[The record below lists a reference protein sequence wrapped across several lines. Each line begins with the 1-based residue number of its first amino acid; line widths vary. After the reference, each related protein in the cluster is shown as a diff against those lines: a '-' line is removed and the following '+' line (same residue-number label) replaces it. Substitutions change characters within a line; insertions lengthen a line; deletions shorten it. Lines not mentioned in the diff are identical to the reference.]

1 VIDFA
6 FLVDTMAQLLAA
18 LPTTI
23 ALMVSSVALGGVLA
37 AGLAA
42 MRLSGHPAAVAL
54 ARAYVFVFRGSPLL
68 IQLFLIYYGL
78 AQFDAV
84 RASPLWLLMR
94 HPFGCATLAL
104 ALCTAAYTSEI
115 FRGGVQAVPRRE
127 IEAARACGMSG
138 WLLLRRI
145 VAPLALRQ
153 ALPAYSNELILM
165 VKSTTLAGLVTVWEV
180 TGVAQR
186 IIAST
191 YRTGE
196 VFLCA
201 ATIYLVLNFLIA
213 RGAAGLEYRL
223 SAHRRPMLS
232 NLHPNPSP
240 RHAE

>member
-1 VIDFA
+1 
-6 FLVDTMAQLLAA
+6 
-18 LPTTI
+18 
-23 ALMVSSVALGGVLA
+23 
-37 AGLAA
+37 
-42 MRLSGHPAAVAL
+42 
-54 ARAYVFVFRGSPLL
+54 
-68 IQLFLIYYGL
+68 
-78 AQFDAV
+78 
-84 RASPLWLLMR
+84 
-94 HPFGCATLAL
+94 
-104 ALCTAAYTSEI
+104 
-115 FRGGVQAVPRRE
+115 
-127 IEAARACGMSG
+127 MSG

-223 SAHRRPMLS
+223 SAHRRPVLS
-232 NLHPNPSP
+232 NLN
-240 RHAE
+240 